1 MTARVVRCARARVE
15 TARIVRC
22 ARARVER
29 LTAQPERGQISVL
42 IIGMCAIALTLV
54 LGGIGVTAAQIARI
68 HLMDAADAA
77 ALDASDALA
86 ERPAYLGGVSE
97 GVRVSDASVREEAA
111 SSLRAQPLPK
121 GISAWAL
128 APGTGSPDGR
138 TAVVRLQ
145 GQATIPLLT
154 PVLRA
159 FGGGVTITVESR
171 ARSDT
176 E

>member
-1 MTARVVRCARARVE
+1 MTPRITCWFRARVGWLASE
-15 TARIVRC
+15 
-22 ARARVER
+22 
-29 LTAQPERGQISVL
+29 PERGQISVL
-42 IIGMCAIALTLV
+42 IIGMCATGLTLV
-54 LGGIGVTAAQIARI
+54 LWGSGVTAAQLARF

-86 ERPAYLGGVSE
+86 ERPAYLGGVSD
-97 GVRVSDASVREEAA
+97 GVRISDASVREEAA
-111 SSLRAQPLPK
+111 SSLAGQPLPK
-121 GISAWAL
+121 GVSAWSL

-145 GQATIPLLT
+145 GQATIPLLS

-159 FGGGVTITVESR
+159 LGGGITITVESR
-171 ARSDT
+171 ARSQI